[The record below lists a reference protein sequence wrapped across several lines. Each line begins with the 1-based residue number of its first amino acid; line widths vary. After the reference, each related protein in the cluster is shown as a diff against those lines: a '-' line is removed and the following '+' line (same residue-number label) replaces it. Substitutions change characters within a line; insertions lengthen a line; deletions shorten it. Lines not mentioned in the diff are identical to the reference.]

1 MRSTRSVVAL
11 ALLAVAAPLSAQSAS
26 TCTTITADACQ
37 KSEDLFRYLIPQL
50 GGALSGGNPILGSG
64 DILGGLGHFSLG
76 VRASAV
82 RGSLPQFDGVSVS
95 TTGRVASD
103 IAVKDQWVPVPV
115 VDAAIGIWDGIPLG
129 VTRVGG
135 IDALVSATY
144 LPSIDGDEGSETSIT
159 LDDGNFKFG
168 FGARVGLLQ
177 EAIIVPAVT
186 FTYLQRGL
194 PAITARAETD
204 QGARLGVTALE
215 MDVASWRLIA
225 TKSFLVFDLSAGF
238 GSDKITTDGTIRAS
252 APGSVL
258 TESVG
263 LDNSVT
269 RSVMFAGL
277 TLDLGPVAFTGEI
290 GQASG
295 GSLSTFNN
303 FDPKATASRGFGSVG
318 VRFGF

>member
-1 MRSTRSVVAL
+1 MRSTRSVFVL
-11 ALLAVAAPLSAQSAS
+11 ALLAAAAPLSAQSAS
-26 TCTTITADACQ
+26 SCSTVTADACQ

-50 GGALSGGNPILGSG
+50 GSALSGGNPILGSG
-64 DILGGLGHFSLG
+64 DVLGGLGHFSLG
-76 VRASAV
+76 VRGTVV
-82 RGSLPQFDGVSVS
+82 RGSLPQFDGVAIGI
-95 TTGRVASD
+95 TGRVASD
-103 IAVKDQWVPVPV
+103 IAVEDQLVPVPV

-144 LPSIDGDEGSETSIT
+144 LPSIEGDGGDATGLS

-177 EAIIVPAVT
+177 EAVIVPAIT

-194 PAITARAETD
+194 PAITASAETD
-204 QGARLGVTALE
+204 DGARVGVTGVE

-225 TKSFLVFDLSAGF
+225 TKSFMIFDLSAGY

-252 APGSVL
+252 APGSPL

-263 LDNSVT
+263 LDNSLT
-269 RSVMFAGL
+269 RSVLFAGL
-277 TLDLGPVAFTGEI
+277 TIGLGPVALTGEI

-318 VRFGF
+318 LRFGF